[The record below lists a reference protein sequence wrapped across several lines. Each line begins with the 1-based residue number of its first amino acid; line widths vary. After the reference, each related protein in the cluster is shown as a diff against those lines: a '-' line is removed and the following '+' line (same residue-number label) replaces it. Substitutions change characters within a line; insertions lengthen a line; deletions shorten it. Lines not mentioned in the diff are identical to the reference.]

1 MKKNMQLKIV
11 TISYVVSIVASF
23 FLNFLKVNNID
34 FHGVIGAVKVST
46 ILTGWWMFYFRM
58 GWKIPLLQKI
68 LYKINLEGSWFVTY
82 ESISQKDNKKYKGEI
97 GLRIKQDFL
106 TISII
111 SFTEKYR
118 NFSYSEELKY
128 EEKSNMHELVYV
140 YSQKENSISDRDSR
154 NGASELKLMFD
165 NARNIQRLEG
175 DFWTSIGSKGVL
187 KVSKISKKVVD
198 TFEEAKEI
206 YNQTGEQD

>member
-1 MKKNMQLKIV
+1 MQLKIV

-34 FHGVIGAVKVST
+34 FHGVISAVKVST
-46 ILTGWWMFYFRM
+46 ILTGWWMFYFKM

-68 LYKINLEGSWFVTY
+68 LYKINLEGTWFGTY

>member
-1 MKKNMQLKIV
+1 MQLKIV

-34 FHGVIGAVKVST
+34 FHGVISAVKVST

-68 LYKINLEGSWFVTY
+68 LYKINLEGTWFGTY

-175 DFWTSIGSKGVL
+175 DFWTCIGSKGVL

-206 YNQTGEQD
+206 YNHTGEQD

>member
-68 LYKINLEGSWFVTY
+68 LYKINLEGTWFGTY